1 MINWAVLRCLLAG
14 NSDRD
19 LKILIW
25 VLALTA
31 VAGLAAGIVFAV
43 LRHRKNAAAPVPAA
57 PIPEYDMS
65 LLREYLGL
73 TARETDVLEQMLK
86 GKDDVVI
93 AKDLG
98 IAHATVQGHIRQ
110 IYRKSD
116 ARSFRELSTICR
128 MCIKN

>member
-1 MINWAVLRCLLAG
+1 MIDWTVLRCLLAG
-14 NSDRD
+14 NNDRD

-25 VLALTA
+25 VLVLTA
-31 VAGLAAGIVFAV
+31 VAGLAVGIVFAV
-43 LRHRKNAAAPVPAA
+43 LRHRRKAEAPVPAV
-57 PIPEYDMS
+57 PLPEYDMS

-73 TARETDVLEQMLK
+73 TARETEVLEQMLK

-116 ARSFRELSTICR
+116 AQSFRELMTICR

>member
-1 MINWAVLRCLLAG
+1 MIGWTVLRCLLAG
-14 NSDRD
+14 NNDRD

-25 VLALTA
+25 VLVLTA

-43 LRHRKNAAAPVPAA
+43 LRHRRKAEAPVPAA
-57 PIPEYDMS
+57 PLPEYDMS

>member
-1 MINWAVLRCLLAG
+1 MIGWTVLRCLLAS

-25 VLALTA
+25 ILVLTA

-43 LRHRKNAAAPVPAA
+43 LHHRRKAETPVPVA
-57 PIPEYDMS
+57 PLPEYDMS

-73 TARETDVLEQMLK
+73 TARETEVLEQMLK

-93 AKDLG
+93 AQDLG

>member
-1 MINWAVLRCLLAG
+1 MINWTVLRCLLAG

-25 VLALTA
+25 ILVLTA

-43 LRHRKNAAAPVPAA
+43 LHHRRKAETPVPVA
-57 PIPEYDMS
+57 PLPEYDMS

-73 TARETDVLEQMLK
+73 TARETEVLEQMLK

-93 AKDLG
+93 AQDLG